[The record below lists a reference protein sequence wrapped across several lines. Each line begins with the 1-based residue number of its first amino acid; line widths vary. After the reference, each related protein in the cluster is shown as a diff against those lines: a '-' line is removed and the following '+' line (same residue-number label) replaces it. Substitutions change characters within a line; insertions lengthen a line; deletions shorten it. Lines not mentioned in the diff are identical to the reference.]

1 MNITSKTF
9 TEVDLDLVSLDS
21 SSVFGG
27 TAEAE
32 TDFLLDA
39 FPLPKK
45 NMYAEY
51 FQAEHYILHRHTAI
65 SVVEFQKS
73 LLQTSKIFG
82 QKLTYSKET
91 IVFSKYYFVNTM
103 NKGSLKSAKI

>member
-9 TEVDLDLVSLDS
+9 TEVDVDLDLVSLD

-45 NMYAEY
+45 YVPYSREY
-51 FQAEHYILHRHTAI
+51 
-65 SVVEFQKS
+65 
-73 LLQTSKIFG
+73 
-82 QKLTYSKET
+82 
-91 IVFSKYYFVNTM
+91 
-103 NKGSLKSAKI
+103 